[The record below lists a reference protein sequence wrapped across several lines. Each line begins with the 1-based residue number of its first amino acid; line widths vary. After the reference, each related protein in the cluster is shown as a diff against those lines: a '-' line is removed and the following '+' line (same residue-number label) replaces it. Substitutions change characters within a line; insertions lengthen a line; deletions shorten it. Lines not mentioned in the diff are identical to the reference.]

1 MKKSL
6 LFLLFILSGSI
17 AFAQNGAGNDPQI
30 SDRNYKHPNKAARA
44 QELGLDKHYSAAG
57 TSSAE
62 DNTNYKNNFKNKR
75 SNTNKASFGTESPA
89 RAYSGRKTTRNYKN
103 QF

>member
-1 MKKSL
+1 MKKIL
-6 LFLLFILSGSI
+6 VCLFFVLSGSI

-44 QELGLDKHYSAAG
+44 QELGLDQHYTAG
-57 TSSAE
+57 TTSAE
-62 DNTNYKNNFKNKR
+62 DNTNYKSSFKNKR
-75 SNTNKASFGTESPA
+75 NVTKKASFGTESPA
-89 RAYSGRKTTRNYKN
+89 RTYSGRKTTRNYKN